1 MGGALLW
8 LLRHSRGKVEFCPYG
23 QESLAEEGHLRRE
36 LSEMKH
42 QALGYTWLKG
52 MQRKKSACAKVLRC
66 KMLECPRNSKEQGA
80 KGGRGRGLLK
90 V

>member
-1 MGGALLW
+1 M
-8 LLRHSRGKVEFCPYG
+8 EFCPYG